1 MVWDRSVEAASTGSE
16 ETRIWSTDSMCNL
29 DLPSKC
35 LCLDFF
41 ICQRRRRPPESLCSY
56 SWTFLSTDN
65 HSSLQWSRVYSLV
78 LLLELTNRSAW
89 ITTVGFSLA
98 KQPFLLSVRV
108 LWVAVT
114 AQIQL
119 HQTLPRLQSQEL
131 SSGSMALFEKLTV
144 RLRTI
149 VGIIRKRSSLPAR
162 CGAVAL

>member
-16 ETRIWSTDSMCNL
+16 ETCIWSTDSMCNL

-41 ICQRRRRPPESLCSY
+41 ICQRRRRPPESWCSY

-65 HSSLQWSRVYSLV
+65 HCSLQCSRVYSLV
-78 LLLELTNRSAW
+78 LLLEVQKPFCLDNHSRILLGETALPTLSMCALGSCNSANP
-89 ITTVGFSLA
+89 T
-98 KQPFLLSVRV
+98 QPDY
-108 LWVAVT
+108 
-114 AQIQL
+114 
-119 HQTLPRLQSQEL
+119 LQSQEL
-131 SSGSMALFEKLTV
+131 SNGSVVLFEKLTV

-162 CGAVAL
+162 CGAVDL